1 MGPCRKEH
9 HQSCAALWCRNT
21 GRNSSAKFFAFPKDS
36 RFEAWMRYVNR
47 PDWEGL
53 PKERIRLSHRLCSD
67 HFAVGD
73 FADPART
80 RLLGSAVPWAGV
92 RDVRVLALA
101 SDGPRWLLLLL
112 VPGLAGRR
120 SPSCSASLPT
130 SFAEAATTGAPRRGR
145 IATKL
150 DVSSGDSPQPFQSH
164 HAGPAHKEGSR
175 ACATSVTWPSLLPG
189 KSNTLTQS
197 IVPMRFQASQ
207 ANVKVKS
214 KNIGVQTRRST
225 RRKHTPWKEDLMWT
239 TSRPPVTHRCLPLV
253 GKSAAVLWSKAWE
266 RVSAAPW
273 TTCYKLLCNVPDA
286 SIQRY
291 SSS

>member
-101 SDGPRWLLLLL
+101 SD
-112 VPGLAGRR
+112 V
-120 SPSCSASLPT
+120 
-130 SFAEAATTGAPRRGR
+130 AEAATTGAPRRGR